1 MCIIC
6 FKPFGVAMP
15 TKETLATCFAYNP
28 DGAGYAIKRH
38 KSNHV
43 YFKKGFF
50 DFEELYSALLAENIE
65 KSDIVAVHFR
75 IATNGGLEPKN
86 CHPFLPSKNSEL
98 VYSVEG
104 TVKSVLFH
112 NGILSQKY
120 SYSKSVSDTYLFSC
134 ALGKEEKKLIVK
146 ENAIKDFIEKETI
159 GSRILYIHAG
169 EGIIVKSG
177 NWELDKETG
186 CYFSNSTYKPDYY
199 SRKWYGFSCGASGV
213 LTCPECGE
221 TIDIKMISRTYDL
234 HECGQCGALFDSEGE
249 EMELFY
255 KDSYSL
261 NDENSDNFNKDF
273 EGKGWDIY

>member
-6 FKPFGVAMP
+6 FKPSGAAMP
-15 TKETLATCFAYNP
+15 TKETLATCYAYNP

-38 KSNHV
+38 NSNSV

-50 DFEELYSALLAENIE
+50 DFEELYNALLAENIE

-86 CHPFLPSKNSEL
+86 CHPFLPSHKKEL
-98 VYSVEG
+98 VYSTEG

-112 NGILSQKY
+112 NGILSHKY
-120 SYSKSVSDTYLFSC
+120 SFSKAVSDTYLFSC
-134 ALGKEEKKLIVK
+134 ALGKKEKQLIAEK
-146 ENAIKDFIEKETI
+146 NAIKDFIEKETA

-177 NWELDKETG
+177 SWELDKESG
-186 CYFSNSTYKPDYY
+186 CYFSNSTYKTEYFAP
-199 SRKWYGFSCGASGV
+199 KWYGFPNFNGV
-213 LTCPECGE
+213 LMCPECGE
-221 TIDIKMISRTYDL
+221 TINFRKISTVYDL

-255 KDSYSL
+255 KEAIADYP
-261 NDENSDNFNKDF
+261 DDDGWNKGF
-273 EGKGWDIY
+273 LGE